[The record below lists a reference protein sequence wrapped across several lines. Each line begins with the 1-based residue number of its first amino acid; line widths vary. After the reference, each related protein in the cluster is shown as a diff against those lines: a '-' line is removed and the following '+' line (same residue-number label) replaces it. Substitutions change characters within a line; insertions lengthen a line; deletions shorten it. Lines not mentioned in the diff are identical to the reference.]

1 MFCLNKQF
9 LFNDI
14 FKDYNPSVL
23 YKVIVSVSNFFFDRK
38 ASLTY
43 LTLIL

>member
-23 YKVIVSVSNFFFDRK
+23 YKVIVPVSTSFFERK
-38 ASLTY
+38 AFPPY
-43 LTLIL
+43 LTCIL